1 MSSSTRTVL
10 SIGGLI
16 VVAAA
21 IGAVVFVLTGTTEVV
36 WATMIG
42 IPVVVVVGIGLYVR
56 GLITRSKT
64 SEQQYV
70 RKRGRSVAETFQNHL
85 RTLADLR
92 ETYPRW
98 TPNVDARV
106 DSLVAD
112 FQNQG
117 VKFEPESG
125 SFELTGGVDNADV
138 QEFER
143 LETEI
148 GSFQE
153 EFEELFRDFVEAE
166 INEIEEWTARL
177 DDVGLVRS
185 TPSVSPPPATDP
197 IPAYRDALDEA
208 REAADESVSGAIE
221 TIRDMMRGDM
231 RPDDIDAI
239 EGELGTASDAADRHD
254 YYAAADSILEA
265 RDRLRD
271 QFAGSFEIERE
282 RLSDLLDAVLR
293 SNVDEHVEAD
303 HIEEVN
309 QMRDEVDALD
319 SALELAELTRKQTQL
334 RRTCVTM
341 IRAMES
347 DLDDAA
353 RTLRVADLPR
363 GYYEEPSVV
372 EESLADMIGDI
383 NDFERF
389 TAEWAD
395 AAARLTDALETA
407 QTKASVVEAYEDI
420 ADRIETRLQDIGE
433 VTADDLPVR
442 HADQFL
448 GLYNRK
454 NPSVEF
460 DSEEGVL
467 RRGEV
472 ERYDLMVDIQYER
485 GGEPRQATVE
495 LDGGSHSKTKTVETR
510 VATSVEFTEVPS
522 GTYTLSA
529 DPGTDAFGSVER
541 EMTINEDTTVTVEFT
556 ERTLRER
563 LCSEFDQDLGEH
575 VPAIDSQI
583 SSTFEEH
590 GYFSTEMDL
599 PVRESYIPCLIAIWS
614 ERNGY
619 DLVESDEEVIAYD
632 RSQIKRELENTVRYN
647 IEAGDKLHFEEA
659 RKNFLSVPVPDATI
673 RKMISELQMDED
685 VTTTAA
691 AIKIE

>member
-1 MSSSTRTVL
+1 MSSSNRTL
-10 SIGGLI
+10 LGIAGII

-36 WATMIG
+36 WVTMIG
-42 IPVVVVVGIGLYVR
+42 IPVVIVVGIGLYVR

-70 RKRGRSVAETFQNHL
+70 RKRGRSVAETFQDYL

-98 TPNVDARV
+98 APNVDARV

-148 GSFQE
+148 GSFQK
-153 EFEELFRDFVEAE
+153 EFEELFREFVEAE
-166 INEIEEWTARL
+166 INEIEEQTARL
-177 DDVGLVRS
+177 DDVGLIRS

-208 REAADESVSGAIE
+208 REVADESVSGAIE

-239 EGELGTASDAADRHD
+239 EAELGTASNAADRHD
-254 YYAAADSILEA
+254 YYAATDSILEA

-303 HIEEVN
+303 RIDEVN

-334 RRTCVTM
+334 RQTCVTM
-341 IRAMES
+341 IRTMES
-347 DLDDAA
+347 DLDSAV
-353 RTLRVADLPR
+353 RTLRVAELPH
-363 GYYEEPSVV
+363 GYYAEPSVV
-372 EESLADMIGDI
+372 EESLADTVGDI
-383 NDFERF
+383 DDLERF

-395 AAARLTDALETA
+395 AAARLTDALDTA
-407 QTKASVVEAYEDI
+407 QTKASVVGAYDDL
-420 ADRIETRLQDIGE
+420 ADRIDTRLRDIGE

-460 DSEEGVL
+460 DPAQGVL

-472 ERYDLMVDIQYER
+472 ERYDLTTDIQYER

-495 LDGGSHSKTKTVETR
+495 LDGGSYSETKTVETR

-522 GTYTLSA
+522 GMYTLSA
-529 DPGTDAFGSVER
+529 DPGADAFAAIER
-541 EMTINEDTTVTVEFT
+541 EITVDEDMTETVEFT

-563 LCSEFDQDLGEH
+563 LCSEFDQDLEEH
-575 VPAIDSQI
+575 VPAIDSQV
-583 SSTFEEH
+583 SSTFEEQ

-599 PVRESYIPCLIAIWS
+599 PVRDSYIPCLIAIWS

-619 DLVESDEEVIAYD
+619 DLVESDGVVIAYD
-632 RSQIKRELENTVRYN
+632 RSQIERELENTVRYN
-647 IEAGDKLHFEEA
+647 IEAGNELQFEEA

-673 RKMISELQMDED
+673 RTMVAELQMDED